1 MPARR
6 RPAPR
11 IEARWSARVT
21 LRDLT
26 SDHANSDS
34 PAADDADVAAAVST
48 ATTIY
53 VCITCRAG
61 IDLDHRPIPG
71 AVLAEATKRAA
82 AGTGIRVLGVKC
94 LANCSSGL
102 SAAVRRNH
110 AWTYV
115 FGRLDPVNG
124 PGALVEGARL
134 FSHAADGVMPWRGR
148 PEALKRGLIARS
160 PPIDFPGE
168 D

>member
-1 MPARR
+1 
-6 RPAPR
+6 
-11 IEARWSARVT
+11 VT
-21 LRDLT
+21 FRDFST
-26 SDHANSDS
+26 DCSNNDS
-34 PAADDADVAAAVST
+34 LAADDADVAAAVAT

-71 AVLAEATKRAA
+71 AVLAEATKQAA
-82 AGTGIRVLGVKC
+82 AGTGIKVLGVKC
-94 LANCSSGL
+94 LANCSRGL

-115 FGRLDPVNG
+115 FGGLDPVNG
-124 PGALVEGARL
+124 PVALVEGARL
-134 FSHAADGVMPWRGR
+134 FSHATDGVMPWRGR
-148 PEALKRGLIARS
+148 PEALKRGLTARS
-160 PPIDFPGE
+160 PPFDFPGE

>member
-1 MPARR
+1 
-6 RPAPR
+6 
-11 IEARWSARVT
+11 VT
-21 LRDLT
+21 LRDL
-26 SDHANSDS
+26 SPEQSNSDS
-34 PAADDADVAAAVST
+34 LAADDADVAAAVAT

-71 AVLAEATKRAA
+71 AVLAEATARAA
-82 AGTGIRVLGVKC
+82 AGTGITVLGVKC
-94 LANCSSGL
+94 LANCSRGL

-115 FGRLDPVNG
+115 FGGLDPVHG
-124 PGALVEGARL
+124 PRVLIEGARL
-134 FSHAADGVMPWRGR
+134 FSHATDGVMPWRGR
-148 PEALKRGLIARS
+148 PEALKRGLIARF